1 MSFMLRAKRAY
12 NILRD
17 VETPEILPPEYRVT
31 SVNNMASSINR
42 LRYDTSKAVLAPIQN
57 RIAIDSASVPV
68 RHVLVDEYK
77 QFVDVKESELNDRFA
92 YMANVDQTGRALIQ
106 DAAQSMLSEGAIAMV
121 PVEVSSNPRYGG
133 SYDILSLRVATIE
146 EWFNYSVRVNVY
158 NELTGERESK
168 TLPKS
173 FVAICYNPMYAVMN
187 EANSTMR
194 RLIDALAL
202 LDVADSR
209 YHSPGLD
216 LIIQLPYAV
225 KTLKR
230 QEEASRR
237 LDALEEQLKDRAY
250 GVGYI
255 DATERVTQL
264 NRPATNTLMDKVK
277 ALTEALHSQLGLT
290 PAIFAGTA
298 SQEEMIAYNNRT
310 VLPVLNA
317 IVEPMI
323 GAFFTRTAISQGN
336 SIMAFPNLFK
346 MAPIEVVSEAADKL
360 TRNEIASSNEIRAAI
375 GFRKSDDQNADELR
389 NKNLNRS
396 DNVTPEEQPQEDPNQ
411 KPIEE
416 MSLEE
421 LDAYEGQFK

>member
-1 MSFMLRAKRAY
+1 M
-12 NILRD
+12 
-17 VETPEILPPEYRVT
+17 
-31 SVNNMASSINR
+31 
-42 LRYDTSKAVLAPIQN
+42 
-57 RIAIDSASVPV
+57 
-68 RHVLVDEYK
+68 
-77 QFVDVKESELNDRFA
+77 
-92 YMANVDQTGRALIQ
+92 
-106 DAAQSMLSEGAIAMV
+106 
-121 PVEVSSNPRYGG
+121 
-133 SYDILSLRVATIE
+133 
-146 EWFNYSVRVNVY
+146 
-158 NELTGERESK
+158 
-168 TLPKS
+168 
-173 FVAICYNPMYAVMN
+173 
-187 EANSTMR
+187 
-194 RLIDALAL
+194 
-202 LDVADSR
+202 
-209 YHSPGLD
+209 
-216 LIIQLPYAV
+216 
-225 KTLKR
+225 
-230 QEEASRR
+230 
-237 LDALEEQLKDRAY
+237 
-250 GVGYI
+250 
-255 DATERVTQL
+255 
-264 NRPATNTLMDKVK
+264 
-277 ALTEALHSQLGLT
+277 GLT